1 MLSCDYNGWND
12 PPEDQ
17 REALD
22 AYEAAAEKACT
33 IRNTPPHRTADARA
47 RAR

>member
-12 PPEDQ
+12 APEDE

-22 AYEAAAEKACT
+22 AYEAAAEKAMW
-33 IRNTPPHRTADARA
+33 PSARA
-47 RAR
+47 RVRRRRLNT